1 MPATEAAHKQAVTR
15 STPEMA
21 GELQELLGQ
30 RVVAYSTGVRSPKA
44 VGRWVTGTPPHPN
57 AEKKLRA
64 LYRAVL
70 ILGAVYGE
78 ETIRAWLAGANPDLG
93 YTAPIE
99 ALHEG
104 RDVDVFHAAESFTK

>member
-1 MPATEAAHKQAVTR
+1 MPATAAHKEAITAPI
-15 STPEMA
+15 PEMA
-21 GELQELLGQ
+21 EELQALLGQ
-30 RVVAYSTGVRSPKA
+30 RVVAYTTGVRSPKA
-44 VGRWVTGTPPHPN
+44 VGRWATGTSPHPD

-70 ILGAVYGE
+70 ILREVYGA

-93 YTAPIE
+93 DSAPVE

-104 RDVDVFHAAESFTK
+104 RDVDVFHAAESFTR